1 MARQGMR
8 IGELLVNA
16 GLLTREALAEALYE
30 QESQGGRIGEILVR
44 RGLISEHELTQ
55 ILSNRVSVAWVCL
68 DYIEF
73 TRELLSLLPGELAQE
88 LNLIPVFFRIE
99 KTREKILYVAVDD
112 PTSVSAM
119 ERVAKYTGM
128 HVRPLVAPASEIRRA
143 VRIHYFGEEERL
155 AR

>member
-1 MARQGMR
+1 MR

-30 QESQGGRIGEILVR
+30 QESVGGRLGEILVR
-44 RGLISEHELTQ
+44 RGLISEQDLTQ

-73 TRELLSLLPGELAQE
+73 TRELLSLLPAELAQE

-112 PTSVSAM
+112 PTSIAAM
-119 ERVAKYTGM
+119 ERVAKHTGM

-143 VRIHYFGEEERL
+143 VRVHYFGE
-155 AR
+155 AS

>member
-30 QESQGGRIGEILVR
+30 QETVGGRLGEILVR
-44 RGLISEHELTQ
+44 RGLISEQDLTQ

-73 TRELLSLLPGELAQE
+73 TRELLSLLPAELAQE

-112 PTSVSAM
+112 PTSIAAM
-119 ERVAKYTGM
+119 ERVAKHTGM

-143 VRIHYFGEEERL
+143 VRVHYFGES
-155 AR
+155 

>member
-16 GLLTREALAEALYE
+16 GLLTREALADALHE
-30 QESQGGRIGEILVR
+30 QASSGGRIGEILVR
-44 RGLISEHELTQ
+44 RGLISEQDLTQ

-68 DYIEF
+68 DYIDF
-73 TRELLSLLPGELAQE
+73 TRELLSLLPAELASE

-112 PTSVSAM
+112 PTSLTAM
-119 ERVAKYTGM
+119 ERVAKHTGM

-143 VRIHYFGEEERL
+143 VRTHYFGE
-155 AR
+155 AG

>member
-8 IGELLVNA
+8 IGELLVTA
-16 GLLTREALAEALYE
+16 GILTREALAEALLE
-30 QESQGGRIGEILVR
+30 QETQGGRIGEILVK
-44 RGLISEHELTQ
+44 RGFISEYDLTQ

-73 TRELLSLLPGELAQE
+73 TRELLSLLPAEMAQE

-99 KTREKILYVAVDD
+99 TTKEKILYVAVDD

-119 ERVAKYTGM
+119 ERVAKHTGM

-143 VRIHYFGEEERL
+143 VRAHYFGELRE
-155 AR
+155 